1 MNIRLIIACHK
12 PCEVP
17 ADPMYLP
24 VHVGSA
30 GKETMPGFTR
40 DDEGDS
46 ISEKNPVFCELTGLY
61 WAWKNLDCDA
71 LGLVH
76 YRRYFT
82 MKRRLP
88 GKEAALSD
96 VLSGQEAEQLLEK
109 YQVIVPK
116 KRHYYIE
123 TVWSHYCHT
132 FDGSQFETARQIIA
146 EGKGKY
152 TADETEYIR
161 TVKDNG
167 VIKVYAYINNTQAQ
181 QSNKRLILLS
191 ALSGGG
197 MFILLMV
204 VIYLVSRR
212 AVRPI
217 SQSYSKQKEFI
228 SNASHELK
236 TPLAVISANTEVI
249 EMMNGKNEW
258 TESTVNQVSRM
269 SELISRLV
277 VLSRL
282 EERED
287 IVLKDVDYSAE
298 AAKSVANFKTVAET
312 KGLTLESVIEEDIH
326 VEADEKGIFE
336 LINILLDNAVKYCDD
351 GGAIL
356 IVLSKKGKYS
366 SLVVSNDY
374 AEGEGVDYKR
384 FFDRFYRE
392 DQSHNS
398 SKKGYGIG
406 LSMAESL
413 TRMFKGKIHVTYKK
427 PIISFT
433 VII

>member
-1 MNIRLIIACHK
+1 MLKKLRFKFIA
-12 PCEVP
+12 
-17 ADPMYLP
+17 
-24 VHVGSA
+24 
-30 GKETMPGFTR
+30 
-40 DDEGDS
+40 
-46 ISEKNPVFCELTGLY
+46 ISTLAMVVVLFLV
-61 WAWKNLDCDA
+61 
-71 LGLVH
+71 LGLVNLVT
-76 YRRYFT
+76 YSN
-82 MKRRLP
+82 
-88 GKEAALSD
+88 ALSD
-96 VLSGQEAEQLLEK
+96 INSTLDYISSQEGEIVAESESITNYSKLTPETAYETRYLFLVMGSDGAYVTLNDEHIAAITKDEMDSFIANALSDDETSGIFQFKGLYYAYLKEKSNDQLKLTIMDCTRTMSSVHYFFTFSLYVGALSSLLTFLVLSFFAK
-109 YQVIVPK
+109 
-116 KRHYYIE
+116 
-123 TVWSHYCHT
+123 
-132 FDGSQFETARQIIA
+132 
-146 EGKGKY
+146 
-152 TADETEYIR
+152 
-161 TVKDNG
+161 
-167 VIKVYAYINNTQAQ
+167 
-181 QSNKRLILLS
+181 
-191 ALSGGG
+191 
-197 MFILLMV
+197 
-204 VIYLVSRR
+204 R
-212 AVRPI
+212 AVAPYVKNNEA
-217 SQSYSKQKEFI
+217 QKQFI
-228 SNASHELK
+228 TNASHELK

-312 KGLTLESVIEEDIH
+312 KGLKLESVIEEDIH

-356 IVLSKKGKYS
+356 IVLSKKGKNS

>member
-1 MNIRLIIACHK
+1 MLKKLRFKFIA
-12 PCEVP
+12 
-17 ADPMYLP
+17 
-24 VHVGSA
+24 
-30 GKETMPGFTR
+30 
-40 DDEGDS
+40 
-46 ISEKNPVFCELTGLY
+46 ISTLAMVVVLFLV
-61 WAWKNLDCDA
+61 
-71 LGLVH
+71 LGLVNLVT
-76 YRRYFT
+76 YSN
-82 MKRRLP
+82 
-88 GKEAALSD
+88 ALSD
-96 VLSGQEAEQLLEK
+96 INSTLDYISSQEGEIVAESESITNYSKLTPETAYETRYLFLVMGSDGAYVTLNDEHIAAITKDEMDSFIANALSDDETSGIFQFKGLYYAYLKEKSNDQLKLTIMDCTRTMSSVHYFFTFSLYVGALSSLLTFLVLSFFAK
-109 YQVIVPK
+109 
-116 KRHYYIE
+116 
-123 TVWSHYCHT
+123 
-132 FDGSQFETARQIIA
+132 
-146 EGKGKY
+146 
-152 TADETEYIR
+152 
-161 TVKDNG
+161 
-167 VIKVYAYINNTQAQ
+167 
-181 QSNKRLILLS
+181 
-191 ALSGGG
+191 
-197 MFILLMV
+197 
-204 VIYLVSRR
+204 R
-212 AVRPI
+212 AVAPYVKNNEA
-217 SQSYSKQKEFI
+217 QKQFI
-228 SNASHELK
+228 TNASHELK

-312 KGLTLESVIEEDIH
+312 KGLKLESVIEEDIH

-413 TRMFKGKIHVTYKK
+413 THMFKGKIHVTYKK

>member
-1 MNIRLIIACHK
+1 MLKKLRFKFIA
-12 PCEVP
+12 
-17 ADPMYLP
+17 
-24 VHVGSA
+24 
-30 GKETMPGFTR
+30 
-40 DDEGDS
+40 
-46 ISEKNPVFCELTGLY
+46 ISTLAMVVVLFLV
-61 WAWKNLDCDA
+61 
-71 LGLVH
+71 LGLVNLVT
-76 YRRYFT
+76 YSN
-82 MKRRLP
+82 
-88 GKEAALSD
+88 ALSD
-96 VLSGQEAEQLLEK
+96 INSTLDYISSQEGEIVAESESTTNYSKLTPETAYETRYLFLVVGSDGAYVTLNDEHIAAITKDEMDSFIANALSDDETSGIFQFKGLYYAYLKEKSNDQLKLTIMDCTRTMSSVHYFFTFSLYVGALSSLLTFLVLSFFAK
-109 YQVIVPK
+109 
-116 KRHYYIE
+116 
-123 TVWSHYCHT
+123 
-132 FDGSQFETARQIIA
+132 
-146 EGKGKY
+146 
-152 TADETEYIR
+152 
-161 TVKDNG
+161 
-167 VIKVYAYINNTQAQ
+167 
-181 QSNKRLILLS
+181 
-191 ALSGGG
+191 
-197 MFILLMV
+197 
-204 VIYLVSRR
+204 R
-212 AVRPI
+212 AVAPYVKNNEA
-217 SQSYSKQKEFI
+217 QKQFI
-228 SNASHELK
+228 TNASHELK

-312 KGLTLESVIEEDIH
+312 KGLKLESVIEEDIH

-356 IVLSKKGKYS
+356 IVLSKKGKNS

-413 TRMFKGKIHVTYKK
+413 THMFKGKIHVTYKK

>member
-1 MNIRLIIACHK
+1 MLKKLRFKFIA
-12 PCEVP
+12 
-17 ADPMYLP
+17 
-24 VHVGSA
+24 
-30 GKETMPGFTR
+30 
-40 DDEGDS
+40 
-46 ISEKNPVFCELTGLY
+46 ISTLAMVVVLFLV
-61 WAWKNLDCDA
+61 
-71 LGLVH
+71 LGLVNLVT
-76 YRRYFT
+76 YSN
-82 MKRRLP
+82 
-88 GKEAALSD
+88 ALSD
-96 VLSGQEAEQLLEK
+96 INSTLDYISSQEGEIVAESESITNYSELTPETAYETRYLFLVVGSDGAYVTLNDEHIAAITKDEMDSFIANALSDDETSGIFQFKGLYYAYLKEKSNDQLKLTIMDCTRTMSSVHYFFTFSLYVGALSSLLTLLVLSFFAKRVVAPYVKNNEAQK
-109 YQVIVPK
+109 
-116 KRHYYIE
+116 
-123 TVWSHYCHT
+123 
-132 FDGSQFETARQIIA
+132 QFIT
-146 EGKGKY
+146 
-152 TADETEYIR
+152 
-161 TVKDNG
+161 
-167 VIKVYAYINNTQAQ
+167 
-181 QSNKRLILLS
+181 
-191 ALSGGG
+191 
-197 MFILLMV
+197 
-204 VIYLVSRR
+204 
-212 AVRPI
+212 
-217 SQSYSKQKEFI
+217 
-228 SNASHELK
+228 NASHELK

>member
-1 MNIRLIIACHK
+1 MLKKLRFKFIA
-12 PCEVP
+12 
-17 ADPMYLP
+17 
-24 VHVGSA
+24 
-30 GKETMPGFTR
+30 
-40 DDEGDS
+40 
-46 ISEKNPVFCELTGLY
+46 ISTLAMVVVLFLV
-61 WAWKNLDCDA
+61 
-71 LGLVH
+71 LGLVNLVT
-76 YRRYFT
+76 YSN
-82 MKRRLP
+82 
-88 GKEAALSD
+88 ALSD
-96 VLSGQEAEQLLEK
+96 INSTLDYISSQEGEIVAESESITNYSKLTPETAYETRYLFLVVGSDGAYVTLNDEHIAAITKDEMDSFIANALSDDETSGIFQFKGLYYAYLKEKSNDQLKLTIMDCTRTMSSVHYFFTFSLYVGALSSLLTFLVLSFFAK
-109 YQVIVPK
+109 
-116 KRHYYIE
+116 
-123 TVWSHYCHT
+123 
-132 FDGSQFETARQIIA
+132 
-146 EGKGKY
+146 
-152 TADETEYIR
+152 
-161 TVKDNG
+161 
-167 VIKVYAYINNTQAQ
+167 
-181 QSNKRLILLS
+181 
-191 ALSGGG
+191 
-197 MFILLMV
+197 
-204 VIYLVSRR
+204 R
-212 AVRPI
+212 AVAPYVKNNEA
-217 SQSYSKQKEFI
+217 QKQFI
-228 SNASHELK
+228 TNASHELK

-312 KGLTLESVIEEDIH
+312 KGLKLESVIEEDIH

-413 TRMFKGKIHVTYKK
+413 THMFKGKIHVTYKK

>member
-1 MNIRLIIACHK
+1 MLKKLRFKFIA
-12 PCEVP
+12 
-17 ADPMYLP
+17 
-24 VHVGSA
+24 
-30 GKETMPGFTR
+30 
-40 DDEGDS
+40 
-46 ISEKNPVFCELTGLY
+46 ISTLAMVVVLFLV
-61 WAWKNLDCDA
+61 
-71 LGLVH
+71 LGLVNLVT
-76 YRRYFT
+76 YSN
-82 MKRRLP
+82 
-88 GKEAALSD
+88 ALSD
-96 VLSGQEAEQLLEK
+96 INSTLDYISSQEGEIVAESESITNYSKLTPETAYETRYLFLVMGSDGAYVTLNDEHIAAITKDEMDSFIANALSDDETSGIFQFKGLYYAYLKEKSNDQLKLTIMDCTRTMSSVHYFFTFSIYVGALSSLLTFLVLSFFAK
-109 YQVIVPK
+109 
-116 KRHYYIE
+116 
-123 TVWSHYCHT
+123 
-132 FDGSQFETARQIIA
+132 
-146 EGKGKY
+146 
-152 TADETEYIR
+152 
-161 TVKDNG
+161 
-167 VIKVYAYINNTQAQ
+167 
-181 QSNKRLILLS
+181 
-191 ALSGGG
+191 
-197 MFILLMV
+197 
-204 VIYLVSRR
+204 R
-212 AVRPI
+212 AVAPYVKNNEA
-217 SQSYSKQKEFI
+217 QKQFI
-228 SNASHELK
+228 TNASHELK

-312 KGLTLESVIEEDIH
+312 KGLKLESVIEEDIH

-406 LSMAESL
+406 LSMAERL
-413 TRMFKGKIHVTYKK
+413 THMFKGKIHVTYKK